1 LGFRAFSSEVDTG
14 SREENASNKEIEPPF
29 RFNRNGKGSSPPDYR
44 VPFAFD
50 SDGEAA
56 ANPGLASGAAGEGG
70 FAALTTGAGF
80 GGVGFT
86 WLAEEIGFAGP
97 PIEFGFAGPP
107 IEFCFLT
114 PPMAFW
120 AAAGRQHA
128 LPNAAAIRIIAS
140 APFFMGPSPD
150 VLTQTIRYA
159 ACTSYTNYAA
169 NDCRQIE
176 TPPDAERSDGDR
188 GMTPPPSSVI
198 RQANHPRAGRAS
210 RDLIAL
216 DFRRRC
222 DPSRKGHLK
231 AGSVAL
237 LLGAPAPPCRER

>member
-1 LGFRAFSSEVDTG
+1 MDTG

-86 WLAEEIGFAGP
+86 GLAEETGFAGP
-97 PIEFGFAGPP
+97 PIEFG
-107 IEFCFLT
+107 FLT

-140 APFFMGPSPD
+140 ALFFMGPSPD

-169 NDCRQIE
+169 NDGRQIE
-176 TPPDAERSDGDR
+176 TPPDAERSDG
-188 GMTPPPSSVI
+188 G
-198 RQANHPRAGRAS
+198 
-210 RDLIAL
+210 
-216 DFRRRC
+216 
-222 DPSRKGHLK
+222 
-231 AGSVAL
+231 
-237 LLGAPAPPCRER
+237 